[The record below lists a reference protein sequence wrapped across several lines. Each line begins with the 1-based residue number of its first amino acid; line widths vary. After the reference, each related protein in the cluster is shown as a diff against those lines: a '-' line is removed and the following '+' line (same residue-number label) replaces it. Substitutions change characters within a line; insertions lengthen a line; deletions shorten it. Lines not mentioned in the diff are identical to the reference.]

1 MFSETLVSVG
11 LLVEKRHQLDWQAYS
26 NPRYSISSMLSLLHN
41 DVIDTAHSA
50 QPLSHGLA
58 NSDVSHVTG
67 KLADAREH
75 RWLEGC
81 EGWVW
86 KDLNLI
92 ENC

>member
-1 MFSETLVSVG
+1 MGGENAVSWIGRHTLNPPSVFPWEWN
-11 LLVEKRHQLDWQAYS
+11 V
-26 NPRYSISSMLSLLHN
+26 SLLHN

-50 QPLSHGLA
+50 EPFSHSLA

-67 KLADAREH
+67 QLADAWEH
-75 RWLEGC
+75 CWLERC
-81 EGWVW
+81 EGLVW